1 MTDEDRPHQD
11 VLDERGEIAAWSR
24 RAFLRV
30 MGASVALGGLAACER
45 PKDKIVPYVRQ
56 PEDVVPGNASYYAT
70 AREHA
75 GLGFGLLVESHEGRP
90 TKVEGNPRHP
100 ASRGATDLHS
110 QASVL
115 SLYDPDR
122 ARAVTERGAP
132 RPFRAFSEAFVR
144 ACPPARRGE
153 GLFLLLEP
161 TSSPLVEAAIG
172 RLRAALPAATVAYAS
187 ARAPHARWAAARAAF
202 GRVVEPQLDVSKAD
216 VVASFGADLLAARA
230 DTVHV
235 ARALMERRRVR
246 ARTDTMSRLWV
257 AETAMTVSGATC
269 DERMALRPSEMVP
282 ALAALLGELARS
294 GGAAAIPEA
303 ARARLAALHG
313 GPRAAWTAALAR
325 DLARGGAAGVV
336 TCGDDVP
343 LAGHVLAHAVNAALR
358 SKSVFYT
365 RSPII
370 EAGEAS
376 HDPRRLAD
384 AVDRK
389 AVATLVILGGNP
401 AYAMPGDLEMARRL
415 REVPLSAYLGEYADE
430 TARACTWHV
439 AEQHWLES
447 WGDVRAFDGTLSLA
461 QPLVAPM
468 HGGRGRVEVLGA
480 LLGDLAAD
488 PHALLRAAHRA
499 GAGAGTGAT
508 GAAGAEDDA
517 WEQALA
523 RGVLDQTSFAAE
535 PVTLDWARVVAEAE
549 RAAAPAPT
557 GGTGAYELAVVLDT
571 KLDDGRLANN
581 AWLQELPD
589 PITKQ
594 TWGNALLVSP
604 RTAKELGVATGEVVA
619 VELAG
624 ATQASH
630 TAVEAP
636 VLVSPGH
643 ADGAATIALG
653 YGRTDGLSEAAR
665 VGVSVQSLR
674 STSRA
679 PIAARLRPTGKHE
692 SLAITMAPLSSQDRE
707 IIKSLTLAEHREPIT
722 DARRREDDEKKR
734 KSRRSLY
741 FLAPGGAQQWAMSI
755 DLTACTGC
763 SVCVVACQAENNV
776 PVVGKEGVLAGR
788 EMHWLRID
796 RYVEDA
802 EGKPRIEMMPMLCQ
816 HCESAPC
823 EYVCPTGATN
833 HSADGLNQMVYPR
846 CVGTRFCSN
855 NCPYKVRRFN
865 WFDYNRDTPALRAL
879 AHNPDVTVRAR
890 GVMEKCS
897 YCVQR
902 IREAERQ
909 ARVEHRP
916 LATGDVVTAC
926 QQACPTQ
933 AIQFGSLNDG
943 ASLVAKLRDDVR
955 AYSALGEL
963 GVRPRTTYLARL
975 RNTSPDVEPG
985 GGDK

>member
-1 MTDEDRPHQD
+1 
-11 VLDERGEIAAWSR
+11 
-24 RAFLRV
+24 
-30 MGASVALGGLAACER
+30 
-45 PKDKIVPYVRQ
+45 
-56 PEDVVPGNASYYAT
+56 
-70 AREHA
+70 
-75 GLGFGLLVESHEGRP
+75 
-90 TKVEGNPRHP
+90 
-100 ASRGATDLHS
+100 
-110 QASVL
+110 
-115 SLYDPDR
+115 
-122 ARAVTERGAP
+122 
-132 RPFRAFSEAFVR
+132 
-144 ACPPARRGE
+144 
-153 GLFLLLEP
+153 
-161 TSSPLVEAAIG
+161 
-172 RLRAALPAATVAYAS
+172 VAYVS
-187 ARAPHARWAAARAAF
+187 SRAPHARWAAARAAF
-202 GRVVEPQLDVSKAD
+202 GRVVEPQLDASKAE

-257 AETAMTVSGATC
+257 AETAMTVTGATC
-269 DERMALRPSEMVP
+269 DERAALRPSEMVP
-282 ALAALLGELARS
+282 ALAALLGELARG
-294 GGAAAIPEA
+294 GGAAAIPDA
-303 ARARLAALHG
+303 LRARLAAIHG
-313 GPRAAWTAALAR
+313 GPRGAWTAALAR
-325 DLARGGAAGVV
+325 DLAAHCGAGAVV
-336 TCGDDVP
+336 CGDDVP
-343 LAGHVLAHAVNAALR
+343 LAGHLLAHAANALLG
-358 SKSVFYT
+358 STGVSYT
-365 RSPII
+365 RSPIL
-370 EAGEAS
+370 EAGEPS
-376 HDPRRLAD
+376 HDPQRLAE
-384 AVDRK
+384 AIDRK
-389 AVATLVILGGNP
+389 AVAALVILGGNP
-401 AYAMPGDLEMARRL
+401 VYAMPGDLAMARRV

-447 WGDVRAFDGTLSLA
+447 WGDVRAFDGSLSLV

-468 HGGRGRVEVLGA
+468 HGGKSRVEVLGA

-488 PHALLRAAHRA
+488 PHALLRAAHRERA
-499 GAGAGTGAT
+499 
-508 GAAGAEDDA
+508 GAAGAVGAAAADDDA

-523 RGVLDQTSFAAE
+523 RGVLDPTSFAAE
-535 PVTLDWARVVAEAE
+535 HVTLDWARVVAEAE
-549 RAAAPAPT
+549 KAAAPAPARAA
-557 GGTGAYELAVVLDT
+557 GAYELAVVLDG
-571 KLDDGRLANN
+571 KLDDGRHANN

-604 RTAKELGVATGEVVA
+604 RTAKELGVATGDVVA
-619 VELAG
+619 VDRAG
-624 ATQASH
+624 AGAGADAASGAGAGAGAAA
-630 TAVEAP
+630 AVLVP
-636 VLVSPGH
+636 VLVAPGH

-653 YGRTDGLSEAAR
+653 YGRTDGLGEAAR
-665 VGVSVQSLR
+665 VGVSAQSLR
-674 STSRA
+674 SSVA
-679 PIAARLRPTGKHE
+679 GPPSSFGLRRTGTRE
-692 SLAITMAPLSSQDRE
+692 SLAITMAPRSSEDRE
-707 IIKSLTLAEHREPIT
+707 IIKSLTLAEHQAPVS
-722 DARRREDDEKKR
+722 DARRHDDDDDEKKQ

-741 FLAPGGAQQWAMSI
+741 FLAPGGARQWAMSI

-802 EGKPRIEMMPMLCQ
+802 EGKPRVEMMPMLCQ
-816 HCESAPC
+816 HCETAPC
-823 EYVCPTGATN
+823 EYVCPTGATS

-933 AIQFGSLNDG
+933 AIQFGSLNDD
-943 ASLVAKLRDDVR
+943 ASPVARLRDDVR

-963 GVRPRTTYLARL
+963 GTKPRTTYLARL
-975 RNTSPDVEPG
+975 RNTSPDLDRE